1 MVVVV
6 VVSGPVQEER
16 LRDAFRPF
24 GVITDLTVARERDTQ
39 RSRGFGFVEYQDK
52 RDAEAAMD
60 RVGKRPTTPRAA
72 DTDEEQPVEASK
84 EAAAND
90 QWAIAVDE
98 AGNKY
103 YYNQGTNETR
113 WDPPPGWQAA
123 GSWSVG
129 PREAAQL
136 SGDGAEMAC

>member
-1 MVVVV
+1 MVAVVVVV

-60 RVGKRPTTPRAA
+60 R
-72 DTDEEQPVEASK
+72 
-84 EAAAND
+84 
-90 QWAIAVDE
+90 
-98 AGNKY
+98 Y
-103 YYNQGTNETR
+103 
-113 WDPPPGWQAA
+113 
-123 GSWSVG
+123 
-129 PREAAQL
+129 
-136 SGDGAEMAC
+136 